1 MHKRFVT
8 LVKFSTLAL
17 AAALTVGCATRG
29 ETDKLQADIDEARR
43 MAEQAQGTASEAKT
57 MAARAEERANEGVA
71 CCNEVREG
79 MDRMFKRSMRK

>member
-1 MHKRFVT
+1 
-8 LVKFSTLAL
+8 LVRLSALAL
-17 AAALTVGCATRG
+17 ASALAAGCAARG
-29 ETDKLQADIDEARR
+29 DQDALKASIDEARR
-43 MAEQAQGTASEAKT
+43 MAEQAQQTANEART